1 MTIFFVVALAF
12 VVIAL
17 AIVLRPLLTA
27 RSAIGVDRE
36 AVNRDV
42 LRDQSEDIDKD
53 VLAGVMDPVQAAQAR
68 QELERRV
75 IEEGA
80 GSGEIPVP
88 RGARSWGVPVAIALA
103 FPLAA
108 MALYLHL
115 GNLQGLDA
123 LPHAASELSSISP
136 EQFQE
141 MTEKLA
147 ARLQEKPDDVVGW
160 TMLGRAY
167 RATERHEDA
176 AKAFARASA
185 LKPDDAELLADQAE
199 SLAIARGRNLAGE
212 PTRLLDR
219 ALKLDPD
226 SAKALALSG
235 SGAFDRK
242 DYKAAIRHWER
253 LLKQPDIGADLA
265 QALQTGI
272 IEARAL
278 AEGRKPSVPAA
289 AGRVSGVVSLDSEL
303 KDKASPEDAVFV
315 FARAARG
322 SRMPLAI
329 AKIKVKDLPYH
340 FELDDS
346 MAMMPELKISG
357 FPEIVVGARV
367 SKSGSATPSSGDLE
381 GMGPV
386 VKPGASGVKV
396 SISQV
401 VK

>member
-1 MTIFFVVALAF
+1 VTVFFIAALVFVVVA
-12 VVIAL
+12 V
-17 AIVLRPLLTA
+17 AIVLRPLIKSSV
-27 RSAIGVDRE
+27 SAGIDPE
-36 AVNRDV
+36 HMNRDV
-42 LRDQSEDIDKD
+42 LRDQFEDIEHD
-53 VLAGVMDPVQAAQAR
+53 VRAGVLDPAQAVQAR

-75 IEEGA
+75 LEEVTGKT
-80 GSGEIPVP
+80 GLPVKKS
-88 RGARSWGVPVAIALA
+88 RTWGLPIAIAVTLPVAALG
-103 FPLAA
+103 
-108 MALYLHL
+108 LYLHL
-115 GNLQGLDA
+115 GNPEGLSA
-123 LPHAASELSSISP
+123 IPHAASNLSSISP
-136 EQFQE
+136 EQFGE
-141 MTEKLA
+141 MTAKLA

-167 RATERHEDA
+167 RATERHEEA

-199 SLAIARGRNLAGE
+199 SLAISRGRNLAGE

-226 SAKALALSG
+226 SAKALALAG
-235 SGAFDRK
+235 SGAFERK
-242 DYKAAIRHWER
+242 DYKAAIGHWER
-253 LLKQPDIGADLA
+253 LLKQPDIGPELA

-278 AEGRKPSVPAA
+278 AEGRKPTAPPA
-289 AGRVSGVVSLDSEL
+289 AGRVSGVVSLNAEL
-303 KDKASPEDAVFV
+303 KGQANPEDAVFV
-315 FARAARG
+315 FARAAQG
-322 SRMPLAI
+322 PRMPLAI
-329 AKIKVKDLPYH
+329 AKVKVKDLPYH

-357 FPEIVVGARV
+357 FAQIVVGARV

-381 GMGPV
+381 GIGPV

>member
-1 MTIFFVVALAF
+1 MSVFFGTALVFLVVA
-12 VVIAL
+12 V
-17 AIVLRPLLTA
+17 AIVLRPLLKSGTA
-27 RSAIGVDRE
+27 AGVDRE
-36 AVNRDV
+36 KMNRDV
-42 LRDQSEDIDKD
+42 LRDQFEDIEND
-53 VLAGVMDPVQAAQAR
+53 VRAGVLDPVQATQAR

-75 IEEGA
+75 LEEVTGKTEPA
-80 GSGEIPVP
+80 SGKS
-88 RGARSWGVPVAIALA
+88 RTWGLPATIAVTLPVAAI
-103 FPLAA
+103 
-108 MALYLHL
+108 ALYLHL
-115 GNLQGLDA
+115 GNLQGLGV
-123 LPHAASELSSISP
+123 LPHAASNLSSISP
-136 EQFQE
+136 GQFEE
-141 MTEKLA
+141 MTAKLA

-167 RATERHEDA
+167 RATERHEEA

-199 SLAIARGRNLAGE
+199 SLAISRGRDLAGE
-212 PTRLLDR
+212 PSKLLDR

-226 SAKALALSG
+226 SAKALALAG
-235 SGAFDRK
+235 SGAFERK

-253 LLKQPDIGADLA
+253 LLKQPDIGGDLA

-272 IEARAL
+272 GEARAL
-278 AEGRKPSVPAA
+278 AAGRKASVPPAA
-289 AGRVSGVVSLDSEL
+289 DRISGVVSLNDAL
-303 KDKASPEDAVFV
+303 KNKAGPEDAVFV
-315 FARAARG
+315 FARAAQG
-322 SRMPLAI
+322 PRMPLAI

-357 FPEIVVGARV
+357 FTEIVVGARV

-386 VKPGASGVKV
+386 VKPGSSGVKV